1 MVGTPGLK
9 PGTYRLRGESSNQLS
24 YIPKMERVFG
34 HVCVLGYVNP
44 PRKSGGSTLY
54 PL

>member
-1 MVGTPGLK
+1 
-9 PGTYRLRGESSNQLS
+9 
-24 YIPKMERVFG
+24 MERVFG

-44 PRKSGGSTLY
+44 PRMSGGSTLY